1 MPMQRTGLLLA
12 AALFL
17 CGCAAETGEPVP
29 QKTEEPAPSATAENT
44 TEYDA
49 LIADAAALTNYTA
62 GVKLRYDMAYEN
74 GSRSVYDLDG
84 VIEEDPPKI
93 HLVQHINAD
102 GIQSDTEGWYDG
114 SRLYMT
120 YNTVDYYED
129 MSADSVR
136 QVMLL
141 PVKPLKVP
149 EEMAESVEK
158 TETDQETVYVFH
170 LKSDPAKQLFDTH
183 YDIYGLNQYENC
195 VMKSGTITQ
204 TFDSSGKI
212 AGEETEFVCS
222 LSSKGIGVEITVTS
236 SVRYMKIN
244 ETVIEITDKQKE
256 DFAAYVN
263 YRDIDTS
270 LITDADVTS
279 DYEEA
284 DPIETLKKRLI
295 HRLNYSVNE
304 KGVYQ
309 SEFNDTESYAF
320 DFENS
325 IFTYSNRTSHY
336 VYNWR
341 GDQGGFGDTCT
352 IDFNNGAVTEGC
364 DESVVQKM
372 KEVRNYFLM
381 ELYYC
386 GLSLDQIR
394 GNEGE

>member
-1 MPMQRTGLLLA
+1 MPMQRRQLLLA

-17 CGCAAETGEPVP
+17 CGCAVETSEPAP
-29 QKTEEPAPSATAENT
+29 QKTEEPTPSAVTET
-44 TEYDA
+44 TNEYDA
-49 LIADAAALTNYTA
+49 LIADASSLTNYTA

-84 VIEEDPPKI
+84 VIEEDASKI

-129 MSADSVR
+129 MNADAVR

-141 PVKPLKVP
+141 PVKPLKV
-149 EEMAESVEK
+149 EETLAESVEK
-158 TETDQETVYVFH
+158 TETDQGTVYVFH
-170 LKSDPAKQLFDTH
+170 LKTDSAKQLFDTH

-195 VMKSGTITQ
+195 VMKSGTVTQ

-212 AGEETEFVCS
+212 TGEETEFICS
-222 LSSKGIGVEITVTS
+222 LSTKGIGVEITVTS

-244 ETVIEITDKQKE
+244 ETAIEITDQQE
-256 DFAAYVN
+256 QAFAAYVN
-263 YRDIDTS
+263 FRDIDTS
-270 LITDADVTS
+270 SITDADVTS

-304 KGVYQ
+304 KGIYQ
-309 SEFNDTESYAF
+309 SKFNETESYAF
-320 DFENS
+320 DFNNG

-352 IDFNNGAVTEGC
+352 IDFRNGSVTEGC
-364 DESVVQKM
+364 DESVVNQM

-386 GLSLDQIR
+386 GLSLDQIQ
-394 GNEGE
+394 GNTQE